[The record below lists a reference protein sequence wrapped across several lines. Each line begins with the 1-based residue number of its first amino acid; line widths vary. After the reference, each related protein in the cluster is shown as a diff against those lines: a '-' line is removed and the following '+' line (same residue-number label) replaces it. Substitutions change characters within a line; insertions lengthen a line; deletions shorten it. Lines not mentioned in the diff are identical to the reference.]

1 MDCPGATVQFYNCAS
16 SGLDITTMASLKR
29 KEAKTEAESRPSKRS
44 KSEKPSKDEGKPKAK
59 DDKKE
64 KSQSAKPATAPV
76 VSRLVAE
83 EPLFP
88 RGGGSVLSP
97 LEHKQIQ
104 VQAKTDA
111 LFEEQSGAA
120 AKKGEKALKKKRRK
134 SEKDEAL
141 TKPVRDEDA
150 VKIESLNYK
159 RLVKGS
165 LVLGQVCAINPL
177 DIALSLPNNIVGHV
191 SITSIS
197 ETLTG
202 RVQASAIADDT
213 ASIDDAEDDSN
224 DVDLNALFE
233 IGQYVRACVVS
244 TMDDSA
250 PTSGKAKRHIE
261 LSLRPE
267 LANSGMSAQDVVQN
281 STVMASVVSV
291 EDHGFVMDLGVAD
304 SDRGFL
310 PKKKL
315 DKGIPEERLQ
325 PGAVVLCMVTGKKG
339 KITQLSTLRSDIRST
354 KNDPSTAT
362 TINTFLPGT
371 VADVLVT
378 DVSGRGIVGKVLGHL
393 DVTADLVHSGAGP
406 YGDDLE
412 EKYKAGSRIRARII
426 CTFPAAKNPKLGVS
440 VLPHVLS
447 LIPKT
452 AEVDGKPVDPLIALP
467 SSAFVETCTVQKVEP
482 EIGLYVDVGVE
493 GVPGFVHISRVKDG
507 KVDALFENSGP
518 FKTGSTHRGRVV
530 GYSALDG
537 MYLLSFEKSV
547 LEQLYLRIEDIPVG
561 EVVTGTVEKLVVN
574 ERGLG
579 GLIMKLADGISG
591 LVPEMHL
598 ADVHLQHPEKKFREG
613 MKVKARVLS
622 TDPSRHQIRLTLK
635 KTLVNSEAPAVK
647 SFDELSEGLQVP
659 GTIIKLLPKGAIVQF
674 YGQLRGFLPI
684 SEMSEAYIHDPKEHF
699 RVGQVVNVHILAF
712 VPDERR
718 LIVSCKDPSAF
729 GIDKQQALHD
739 MKLGDIVS
747 GKVTQKTEDDVFIE
761 LDNASLKAL
770 LPLSQLT
777 DKSTSKA
784 QSALKKIHVNQA
796 LSELVVLDK
805 NEGRRS
811 ITVSMKPSLVKAAK
825 EGKFLA
831 SIEDAKV
838 GNMAQGFVRNIT
850 PTGVFVQFGGRLCAL
865 LPKSMMP
872 REKQQLE
879 EFGLR
884 KFEPLEVRIA
894 SVDKDTGRLVVAI
907 PSTEEHDTSKVVKP
921 KDDALVPTNALDP
934 SIKSAEDVTLGK
946 ITKARVVSV
955 KDTQLNVQLADNIQ
969 GRVDV
974 SHAFDSWD
982 EIKTPSAP
990 LKQFRQGQI
999 LDVRI
1004 LGVHDAR
1011 NHRFLPFSHR
1021 SSHSVLELSIRPSD
1035 LKEGEMPQTLTYEKL
1050 EVGNK
1055 HLAFVNNVD
1064 QTQKCLWVNL
1074 STNVRGRITAL
1085 EASDDVS
1092 KLADLRRSFPIGSAL
1107 RVRVLAV
1114 SPEEKRLDLS
1124 ARSQGAVS
1132 NPSLDSVETN
1142 MVLTGR
1148 ITKVTDRFIIV
1159 SLGETLAGTVHMVDM
1174 ADDYDEA
1181 NPMKFAKNDI
1191 VRVSVVEVDKPNKR
1205 LRLSTRPSRVLNS
1218 SLPVKDKEITKST
1231 NLQVGDIVR
1240 GFVKNVGDKGLFI
1253 NLGGD
1258 VTAMVWVKNAFDQ
1271 YVKDW
1276 KEHFQVDQVVKGRI
1290 ISTTDGKINLS
1301 LKPSDVEKDFV
1312 PLLKMEDLQEGQT
1325 ITGHIKKVEEYGAFI
1340 EVDGAANVSGL
1351 CHRSEMAEKHVNDAR
1366 KLYKVGDRVKARVL
1380 KVDAKNKKINF
1391 GLKPSY
1397 FEDDSDSDED
1407 MSGDDSGAMLEFESA
1422 SEDSED
1428 EEMQDSGAPLTIKGT
1443 DNNEEDDDDDSD
1455 VDMADAPTGGLS
1467 GGLDAG
1473 GFDWS
1478 ASVLDAPEGDED
1490 KKDTAVEAP
1499 KKKKKSRTSEIQV
1512 DRTAQLDADGPQTAS
1527 DYERQLLGQPDDW
1540 RLWIAYMAF
1549 QMQVSELEK
1558 AREVA
1563 ERALKTIN
1571 IREDAAKLNVW
1582 IAYLNLEVAYGT
1594 DETVDEVYKR
1604 ACTYSDEQTVTER
1617 LASIYIKSGKLYV
1630 RLPAPFFPSPSSHVS
1645 SPANPIVSQTESRPP
1660 LRAPR
1665 EEIRFQ
1671 VPLRLGELRRLPP
1684 QGRRKTRAG
1693 PRPRQARHP
1702 GPRVPSP
1709 PAPARPLRGA
1719 RVPLPQRRRRDRA
1732 NAVRGPAVRLP
1743 QAIRPLEPAARPR
1756 DGGVRQGEEGR
1767 ERGGCQRCQGRV
1779 RARDQ
1784 GEGSEG
1790 REGQEVVPAVGEVGR
1805 GERRREES
1813 REGQCPGA
1821 AVGS

>member
-1 MDCPGATVQFYNCAS
+1 
-16 SGLDITTMASLKR
+16 MASLKR
-29 KEAKTEAESRPSKRS
+29 KEAKTEAESRPSKRT
-44 KSEKPSKDEGKPKAK
+44 KSENPTKDEGKPKAK
-59 DDKKE
+59 DDKKAA
-64 KSQSAKPATAPV
+64 SKPATAPV
-76 VSRLVAE
+76 VSRLIAE

-111 LFEEQSGAA
+111 LFEEQSGTA

-134 SEKDEAL
+134 SDKEVDA
-141 TKPVRDEDA
+141 KPVRDENA
-150 VKIESLNYK
+150 AKVESLNYK

-165 LVLGQVCAINPL
+165 LVLGQVSAINPL

-197 ETLTG
+197 EALTA
-202 RVQASAIADDT
+202 RIQESAMNDDAASTEDADD
-213 ASIDDAEDDSN
+213 ESN
-224 DVDLNALFE
+224 DIDLNALFE
-233 IGQYVRACVVS
+233 IGQYVRAAVVS
-244 TMDDSA
+244 TTDDSA

-267 LANSGMSAQDVVQN
+267 LANSGLSAQDVVQN
-281 STVMASVVSV
+281 CTVMASVASV
-291 EDHGFVMDLGVAD
+291 EDHGFVMDLGIAD

-325 PGAVVLCMVTGKKG
+325 PGAVVLCLVTGKKG
-339 KITQLSTLRSDIRST
+339 KITQLSTLRSDIRSI

-371 VADVLVT
+371 VADVLIT
-378 DVSGRGIVGKVLGHL
+378 DVSARGIVGKVMGHL

-406 YGDDLE
+406 YGIDLE
-412 EKYKAGSRIRARII
+412 EKYKAGSRLKARII
-426 CTFPAAKNPKLGVS
+426 CTFPAAKNPKLGIS

-447 LIPKT
+447 LVPKT
-452 AEVDGKPVDPLIALP
+452 AEVDGKPVVPLTALP
-467 SSAFVETCTVQKVEP
+467 NSAYVETCTVQKVEP
-482 EIGLYVDVGVE
+482 EIGLYVDVGIE

-518 FKTGSTHRGRVV
+518 FKIGSTHRGRVI

-537 MYLLSFEKSV
+537 MYSLSFQKSV
-547 LEQLYLRIEDIPVG
+547 LEQPYLRIEDIPVG

-622 TDPSRHQIRLTLK
+622 TDPSKHQIRLTLK
-635 KTLVNSEAPAVK
+635 KTLVNSDAPAVK

-659 GTIIKLLPKGAIVQF
+659 GTIIKLLQNGAIVQF
-674 YGQLRGFLPI
+674 YGQLRGFLPV

-699 RVGQVVNVHILAF
+699 RIGQVVNVHILAF
-712 VPDERR
+712 EPDERR

-729 GIDKQQALHD
+729 GIDKQQALHN
-739 MKLGDIVS
+739 MKIGDIVS

-761 LDNASLKAL
+761 LNNASLKAL
-770 LPLSQLT
+770 LPLSHLT
-777 DKSTSKA
+777 DKSLSKA
-784 QSALKKIHVNQA
+784 QSALKKIHVNQV

-811 ITVSMKPSLVKAAK
+811 ITVSMKPSLLNAAK

-838 GNMAQGFVRNIT
+838 GSMAQGFVRNIT
-850 PTGVFVQFGGRLCAL
+850 PTAVFVQFGGRLCAL

-872 REKQQLE
+872 RERQQE
-879 EFGLR
+879 PEFGLR
-884 KFEPLEVRIA
+884 KSDPLEVRIA
-894 SVDKDTGRLVVAI
+894 SVDKDSGRVVVAI
-907 PSTEEHDTSKVVKP
+907 PSPDEDDTSKVVKP
-921 KDDALVPTNALDP
+921 KDDSMVPSNAIDE
-934 SIKSAEDVTLGK
+934 SIKSADDITVGK
-946 ITKARVVSV
+946 LTKARIVSV

-974 SHAFDSWD
+974 SQAFDSWD
-982 EIKTPSAP
+982 EIKDHSAP
-990 LKQFRQGQI
+990 LKQFKPKQI
-999 LDVRI
+999 IDVRI

-1035 LKEGEMPQTLTYEKL
+1035 LKEGEMPKTLTYEKL
-1050 EVGNK
+1050 EVGGK

-1064 QTQKCLWVNL
+1064 QKCLWVNL
-1074 STNVRGRITAL
+1074 STSVRGRITAV

-1092 KLADLRRSFPIGSAL
+1092 QLANLRESFPIGSAL
-1107 RVRVLAV
+1107 RVHVLAV
-1114 SPEEKRLDLS
+1114 KPEEKHLDLS
-1124 ARSQGAVS
+1124 ARTQGAVS
-1132 NPSLDSVETN
+1132 NPTLDTVETN

-1148 ITKVTDRFIIV
+1148 ITRVTDRLIIV
-1159 SLGETLAGTVHMVDM
+1159 NLGDTLAGTVHMIDM

-1181 NPMKFAKNDI
+1181 NPMKFAKNEI
-1191 VRVSVVEVDKPNKR
+1191 VRVSVVEVDRPNKR
-1205 LRLSTRPSRVLNS
+1205 LRLSTRASRVLNS

-1231 NLQVGDIVR
+1231 NLQVGEIVR
-1240 GFVKNVGDKGLFI
+1240 GFVKNVGDKGLFV

-1258 VTAMVWVKNAFDQ
+1258 VTAMVWIKNTFDQ

-1290 ISTTDGKINLS
+1290 ISTADGRINLS

-1312 PLLKMEDLQEGQT
+1312 PLIKIEDLKEGQT
-1325 ITGHIKKVEEYGAFI
+1325 ITGHVKKVEEYGAFI

-1407 MSGDDSGAMLEFESA
+1407 MSDDSGAMLEFES
-1422 SEDSED
+1422 EDSEG
-1428 EEMQDSGAPLTIKGT
+1428 EEMQDDGAPIAIKGT
-1443 DNNEEDDDDDSD
+1443 DNDEDDEDDSD
-1455 VDMADAPTGGLS
+1455 IEMDDAPAEGLS
-1467 GGLDAG
+1467 GGLEAG

-1478 ASVLDAPEGDED
+1478 AAVLDESNVDED
-1490 KKDTAVEAP
+1490 KKDAAADAP

-1512 DRTAQLDADGPQTAS
+1512 DRTAQLDAHGPQTAS

-1540 RLWIAYMAF
+1540 QLWIAYMAF
-1549 QMQVSELEK
+1549 QMQVSELAK

-1594 DETVDEVYKR
+1594 DETVDEVFKR
-1604 ACTYSDEQTVTER
+1604 ACTYNDEQTVTER
-1617 LASIYIKSGKLYV
+1617 LASIYIKSGKLYKADALFETLVKKFGSKTPSVWENYADYLHKVAGKTDQARALIKRATQALDERHHLPLLV
-1630 RLPAPFFPSPSSHVS
+1630 RFAALEFHSPNGDPETGRTLFEGLLSSYPKRFDLWNQLLDLETSAYAKGRKEGKDVDAAAVRDVFERGTKVKALKAEKAKKWFQRWAKWEEQFGDAKSREKVS
-1645 SPANPIVSQTESRPP
+1645 A
-1660 LRAPR
+1660 RAQLWAREAEARRKAR
-1665 EEIRFQ
+1665 EEA
-1671 VPLRLGELRRLPP
+1671 E
-1684 QGRRKTRAG
+1684 
-1693 PRPRQARHP
+1693 
-1702 GPRVPSP
+1702 
-1709 PAPARPLRGA
+1709 
-1719 RVPLPQRRRRDRA
+1719 
-1732 NAVRGPAVRLP
+1732 
-1743 QAIRPLEPAARPR
+1743 
-1756 DGGVRQGEEGR
+1756 
-1767 ERGGCQRCQGRV
+1767 
-1779 RARDQ
+1779 
-1784 GEGSEG
+1784 
-1790 REGQEVVPAVGEVGR
+1790 
-1805 GERRREES
+1805 
-1813 REGQCPGA
+1813 
-1821 AVGS
+1821 

>member
-1 MDCPGATVQFYNCAS
+1 
-16 SGLDITTMASLKR
+16 MASLKR
-29 KEAKTEAESRPSKRS
+29 KEAKPEAESRPSKRT
-44 KSEKPSKDEGKPKAK
+44 KSDKPSKDEAKPKAK
-59 DDKKE
+59 DDKKAD
-64 KSQSAKPATAPV
+64 SKPATAPV

-111 LFEEQSGAA
+111 LFEEQSGTA

-134 SEKDEAL
+134 SEKEGDA
-141 TKPVRDEDA
+141 KPVRDEDA

-197 ETLTG
+197 EALTA
-202 RVQASAIADDT
+202 RIQASAT
-213 ASIDDAEDDSN
+213 DDAASAQDVDDESN
-224 DVDLNALFE
+224 DVDLDALFE
-233 IGQYVRACVVS
+233 IGQYVRAYVVS

-250 PTSGKAKRHIE
+250 PTAGKAKRHIE

-267 LANSGMSAQDVVQN
+267 LANSGLSAQDVVQN

-354 KNDPSTAT
+354 KNDAATAT

-371 VADVLVT
+371 VADVLIT
-378 DVSGRGIVGKVLGHL
+378 EVSARGIVGKVMGHL

-406 YGDDLE
+406 YGADLE
-412 EKYKAGSRIRARII
+412 EKYKAGSRLKARII
-426 CTFPAAKNPKLGVS
+426 CTFPAAKNPKLGITL
-440 VLPHVLS
+440 LPHVLS
-447 LIPKT
+447 LVPKT
-452 AEVDGKPVDPLIALP
+452 AEVDGKPVEPLTALP

-482 EIGLYVDVGVE
+482 EIGLYVDVGIE

-518 FKTGSTHRGRVV
+518 FKVGSTHRGRVI

-537 MYLLSFEKSV
+537 MYSLSFEKSV
-547 LEQLYLRIEDIPVG
+547 LEQPYLRIEDIPVG

-622 TDPSRHQIRLTLK
+622 TDPSKHQIRLTLK
-635 KTLVNSEAPAVK
+635 KTLVNSDAPAVK

-659 GTIIKLLPKGAIVQF
+659 GTIIKLLQNGAIVQF

-712 VPDERR
+712 EPDERR

-739 MKLGDIVS
+739 MKIGDVVS

-784 QSALKKIHVNQA
+784 QSALKKIHVNQV

-811 ITVSMKPSLVKAAK
+811 ITVSLKPSLLSAAK

-838 GNMAQGFVRNIT
+838 GNMAQGFVRNVT
-850 PTGVFVQFGGRLCAL
+850 PTAVFVQFGGRLCAL

-872 REKQQLE
+872 RERQQE
-879 EFGLR
+879 PEFGLR
-884 KFEPLEVRIA
+884 KFDPLEVRIA

-907 PSTEEHDTSKVVKP
+907 PSTEEDDTSKVVKP
-921 KDDALVPTNALDP
+921 KDDSMVPSNAIDE
-934 SIKSAEDVTLGK
+934 SIKSADDITVGK
-946 ITKARVVSV
+946 LTKARIVSV

-974 SHAFDSWD
+974 SQAFDSWD
-982 EIKTPSAP
+982 EIKDHAAP
-990 LKQFRQGQI
+990 LKQFKPKQI
-999 LDVRI
+999 IDVRI

-1021 SSHSVLELSIRPSD
+1021 SSHSVLELSIKPSD
-1035 LKEGEMPQTLTYEKL
+1035 LKEGEMPKTLSYEKL
-1050 EVGNK
+1050 QVGGK

-1064 QTQKCLWVNL
+1064 QKCLWVNL
-1074 STNVRGRITAL
+1074 STTVRGRITAV

-1092 KLADLRRSFPIGSAL
+1092 QLANLRESFPTGTAL
-1107 RVRVLAV
+1107 RVHVLAV
-1114 SPEEKRLDLS
+1114 KPEEKHLDLS
-1124 ARSQGAVS
+1124 ARTQGAVS
-1132 NPSLDSVETN
+1132 NPTLDTVETN

-1148 ITKVTDRFIIV
+1148 ITRVTDRLIIV
-1159 SLGETLAGTVHMVDM
+1159 NLGDALAGTVHMIDM
-1174 ADDYDEA
+1174 ADDFDEA
-1181 NPMKFAKNDI
+1181 NPMKFAKNEI
-1191 VRVSVVEVDKPNKR
+1191 VRVSAVDVDRPNKR

-1231 NLQVGDIVR
+1231 NLQVGEIVR
-1240 GFVKNVGDKGLFI
+1240 GFVKNVGDKGLFVS
-1253 NLGGD
+1253 LGGD
-1258 VTAMVWVKNAFDQ
+1258 VTAMVWIKNAFDQ

-1290 ISTTDGKINLS
+1290 ISTADGRINLS

-1312 PLLKMEDLQEGQT
+1312 PLIKMEDLKEGQT
-1325 ITGHIKKVEEYGAFI
+1325 ITGHVKKVEEYGAFI

-1407 MSGDDSGAMLEFESA
+1407 MSGDDSGAMLEFES
-1422 SEDSED
+1422 EDSED
-1428 EEMQDSGAPLTIKGT
+1428 EEIEDSGALIAIKGT
-1443 DNNEEDDDDDSD
+1443 DNDEDDEDDSD
-1455 VDMADAPTGGLS
+1455 VDMDDAPTEGLS

-1478 ASVLDAPEGDED
+1478 AAVLDEPAADKD
-1490 KKDTAVEAP
+1490 KKDAAAEAP

-1512 DRTAQLDADGPQTAS
+1512 DRTAQLDAHGPQTAS

-1540 RLWIAYMAF
+1540 QLWIAYMAF
-1549 QMQVSELEK
+1549 QMQVSELAK

-1594 DETVDEVYKR
+1594 DETVDDVFKR
-1604 ACTYSDEQTVTER
+1604 ACTYNDEQTVTER
-1617 LASIYIKSGKLYV
+1617 LASIYIKSGKLYKADALFETLV
-1630 RLPAPFFPSPSSHVS
+1630 KKFGSKTPSVWENYADYLHKV
-1645 SPANPIVSQTESRPP
+1645 A
-1660 LRAPR
+1660 A
-1665 EEIRFQ
+1665 
-1671 VPLRLGELRRLPP
+1671 
-1684 QGRRKTRAG
+1684 KTD
-1693 PRPRQARHP
+1693 QARALVKRATQALDDRHHLP
-1702 GPRVPSP
+1702 LLVRFAALEFHSP
-1709 PAPARPLRGA
+1709 NGDAETGRTLFEGLLSSYPKRFDLWNQLLDLETAAFAKGKKEGGKDVVDA
-1719 RVPLPQRRRRDRA
+1719 A
-1732 NAVRGPAVRLP
+1732 AVRDVF
-1743 QAIRPLEPAARPR
+1743 
-1756 DGGVRQGEEGR
+1756 
-1767 ERGGCQRCQGRV
+1767 ERGTKVKGLKADKAKKWFQRW
-1779 RARDQ
+1779 AKW
-1784 GEGSEG
+1784 
-1790 REGQEVVPAVGEVGR
+1790 
-1805 GERRREES
+1805 EEQFGDAKS
-1813 REGQCPGA
+1813 REKVSARAQLWA
-1821 AVGS
+1821 REAEARKKEREAE